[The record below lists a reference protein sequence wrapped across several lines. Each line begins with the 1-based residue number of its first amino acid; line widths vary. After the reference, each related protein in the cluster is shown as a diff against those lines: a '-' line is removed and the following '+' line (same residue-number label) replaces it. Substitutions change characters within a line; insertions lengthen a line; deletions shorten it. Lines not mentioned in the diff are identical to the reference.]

1 MTFGVWWK
9 HQGGVVTIFF
19 VHGFIYALWS
29 LRKREQ
35 NENAKRET
43 ERETDEGHTV
53 NVKH

>member
-1 MTFGVWWK
+1 MVETPGWGCD
-9 HQGGVVTIFF
+9 HFF

-43 ERETDEGHTV
+43 ETERQMKGTQ
-53 NVKH
+53 